1 MAIQYLEANAY
12 ISMCREK
19 KNLNEEK
26 SLGLIEHSALIWIA
40 FSFYWKLFDIKSFKV
55 LEVFWGKE
63 VTCYVS

>member
-1 MAIQYLEANAY
+1 MLILA
-12 ISMCREK
+12 CVGK
-19 KNLNEEK
+19 KIFNEEK